1 VNYHTLKLPRER
13 IKMIDNRREFEEF
26 FDNVLKDI
34 TMIGIDLEWKP
45 SFGNGPNFYERET
58 QLQCAIFII

>member
-1 VNYHTLKLPRER
+1 
-13 IKMIDNRREFEEF
+13 MIDNRRLFEEF

-45 SFGNGPNFYERET
+45 SFGNRSNCTREKQMIAMRNLHNFKVKSFFRRN
-58 QLQCAIFII
+58 

>member
-1 VNYHTLKLPRER
+1 
-13 IKMIDNRREFEEF
+13 MIDNRRLFEEF

-45 SFGNGPNFYERET
+45 SFGNRPNLRDYNAQFALFKLNMKSFFHRNQT
-58 QLQCAIFII
+58 I